1 MGETFDIEPSNYNIA
16 EYKSS
21 LEISLVEK
29 ENLMV
34 SPQMCASIEAL
45 NLYRQ
50 MCSFH
55 TQKVCGALL
64 LAHVISPTRLPFSF
78 LSLCSVLNQPVYD
91 NMTFKIVPQILKTN
105 GNFFHIRR
113 GFNQQFRDGAK
124 TVIYQFKT
132 DGPTMDMMSISA
144 VVKSLS
150 QISLHSYSQGWSSKA
165 APKKNLILK
174 QTNKKG
180 WDISFQ

>member
-1 MGETFDIEPSNYNIA
+1 
-16 EYKSS
+16 
-21 LEISLVEK
+21 
-29 ENLMV
+29 MV

-91 NMTFKIVPQILKTN
+91 NMTFKIVLQILKTN

-150 QISLHSYSQGWSSKA
+150 QISLHTYSQGWSSKA
-165 APKKNLILK
+165 APKKNLVLK

>member
-1 MGETFDIEPSNYNIA
+1 
-16 EYKSS
+16 
-21 LEISLVEK
+21 
-29 ENLMV
+29 
-34 SPQMCASIEAL
+34 
-45 NLYRQ
+45 

-150 QISLHSYSQGWSSKA
+150 QISLHQSPSILSYRYRKSDTFREKYRIGIVSVSK
-165 APKKNLILK
+165 
-174 QTNKKG
+174 
-180 WDISFQ
+180 FQYQKVSVKYQYQKHHF